1 MAQTRKGSIVAA
13 TITIIHW
20 KDAVA
25 DAGWDIDVFPNTH
38 DCITAGFLVAESE
51 GALIIASTVSGT
63 STNARMHIPKA
74 WILHREEISIENQ
87 QRKSK
92 RTKPSAVGKRHNNK
106 GVQP

>member
-25 DAGWDIDVFPNTH
+25 DAGWEIDVFPNTH
-38 DCITAGFLVAESE
+38 DCITAGFLVSE
-51 GALIIASTVSGT
+51 NDEAMVLASTVSGT

-74 WILHREEISIENQ
+74 WILHREEINIENQ

-92 RTKPSAVGKRHNNK
+92 RPKPPAVDKRHNNK